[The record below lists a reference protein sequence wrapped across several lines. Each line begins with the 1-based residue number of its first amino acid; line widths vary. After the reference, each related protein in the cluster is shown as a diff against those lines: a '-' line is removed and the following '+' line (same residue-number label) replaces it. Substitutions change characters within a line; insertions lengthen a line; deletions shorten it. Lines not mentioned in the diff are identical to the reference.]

1 MVADTRLSTKIWAAA
16 NWALIG
22 FFLLNLLAMIATV
35 ITSSFATRWA
45 PRLA

>member
-22 FFLLNLLAMIATV
+22 FFLLTCW
-35 ITSSFATRWA
+35 R
-45 PRLA
+45 